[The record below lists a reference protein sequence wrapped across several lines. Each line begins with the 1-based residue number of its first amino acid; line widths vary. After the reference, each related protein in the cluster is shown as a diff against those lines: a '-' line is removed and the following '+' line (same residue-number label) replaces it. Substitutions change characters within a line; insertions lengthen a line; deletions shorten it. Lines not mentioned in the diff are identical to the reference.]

1 MRSLYNLSL
10 GKKLAII
17 VIGLLLPSA
26 WLLLKLVSQQEVTI
40 ATAEL
45 KLQGLEYMHRI
56 WRLSGP
62 LADHRSMGLRYASGK
77 PEDLEIAHNKV
88 AEVDAAIKSVDEY
101 ENLVDERLRN
111 GAEWRDVMKRWRV
124 LRDRKSEL
132 NAAQYFAG
140 HSEVL
145 DTLATFNQ
153 RLANRSTLLY
163 EAEETTHFLVD
174 VVVRDIPQVQNGIFS
189 LRRAVVVGSGT
200 ANVMN
205 PQRADLAARVHVV
218 SVDAKSLR
226 TNVEQLAAAL
236 PESATR
242 LRAAVDAYKSVAE
255 QYAKTVEDN
264 MVMADNRAP
273 ILNTAGAEAAA
284 AFAASSELQESL
296 LKPLKTELEERREA
310 AIWTRNATLAGF
322 LLLLIAVLSLE
333 RMLRRQ
339 ISKSA
344 RTVVDTMKR
353 MANGEIGQSMT
364 VTGTDELGQALVAV
378 NRLDLKLAD
387 VVAVIRNTANTVGS
401 AARELSFGNEELS
414 SRTQSQASAL
424 EQTASSMEQMTATVK
439 QNAHNAGQANQ
450 LAAGVRDQAEL
461 GQSVVHRAIEAMN
474 EINSASTK
482 IAAIIGVIDEIA
494 FQTNLLA
501 LNAAVEAARAGEQGS
516 GFAVVAG
523 EVRTLAKRSA
533 EAAKD
538 IKKLIKDSVDKVK
551 VGAELVN
558 ESGKTLAEILVSVRR
573 VTDIV
578 AEIADAS
585 SEQSAGIDQ
594 VNGAVTQ
601 MDAMTQENAA
611 RVDQASVASKAMQ
624 QHAEELVKQISY
636 FRLNSQTK
644 NPIAA

>member
-264 MVMADNRAP
+264 MVMADNRARWQREHLVRLDKAQELARHRG
-273 ILNTAGAEAAA
+273 IGRDVLIK
-284 AFAASSELQESL
+284 AFGRMIYPDPPFVYDADL
-296 LKPLKTELEERREA
+296 LDLPEKGRSVDLTIIRREFGPFFA
-310 AIWTRNATLAGF
+310 NAPEPRPEWMTDPRESWPPKDSAI
-322 LLLLIAVLSLE
+322 
-333 RMLRRQ
+333 
-339 ISKSA
+339 
-344 RTVVDTMKR
+344 
-353 MANGEIGQSMT
+353 
-364 VTGTDELGQALVAV
+364 
-378 NRLDLKLAD
+378 
-387 VVAVIRNTANTVGS
+387 
-401 AARELSFGNEELS
+401 
-414 SRTQSQASAL
+414 
-424 EQTASSMEQMTATVK
+424 
-439 QNAHNAGQANQ
+439 
-450 LAAGVRDQAEL
+450 GVRRPE
-461 GQSVVHRAIEAMN
+461 RE
-474 EINSASTK
+474 
-482 IAAIIGVIDEIA
+482 GV
-494 FQTNLLA
+494 
-501 LNAAVEAARAGEQGS
+501 
-516 GFAVVAG
+516 
-523 EVRTLAKRSA
+523 K
-533 EAAKD
+533 
-538 IKKLIKDSVDKVK
+538 
-551 VGAELVN
+551 
-558 ESGKTLAEILVSVRR
+558 
-573 VTDIV
+573 
-578 AEIADAS
+578 
-585 SEQSAGIDQ
+585 
-594 VNGAVTQ
+594 
-601 MDAMTQENAA
+601 
-611 RVDQASVASKAMQ
+611 
-624 QHAEELVKQISY
+624 
-636 FRLNSQTK
+636 
-644 NPIAA
+644 